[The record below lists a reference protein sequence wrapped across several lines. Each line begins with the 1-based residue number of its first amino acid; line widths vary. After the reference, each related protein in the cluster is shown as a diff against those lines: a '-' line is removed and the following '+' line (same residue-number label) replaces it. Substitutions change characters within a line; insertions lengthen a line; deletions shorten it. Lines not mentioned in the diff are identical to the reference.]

1 MTRRA
6 ALTVADSGVYSP
18 IAPAASPIALEL
30 VQEYVKD
37 FLQKKKILNYIKL
50 QNNLCCHAK
59 TCLIF
64 AKIDFTVINEQ

>member
-1 MTRRA
+1 MGLKPVWTERPLFGNFGFAMILSCYAIYRMTRRA

-37 FLQKKKILNYIKL
+37 FSPEEENS
-50 QNNLCCHAK
+50 
-59 TCLIF
+59 
-64 AKIDFTVINEQ
+64 

>member
-1 MTRRA
+1 MTRGA

-37 FLQKKKILNYIKL
+37 FSPEEENS
-50 QNNLCCHAK
+50 
-59 TCLIF
+59 
-64 AKIDFTVINEQ
+64 